1 MSQMNQ
7 TLGPATSAPDRGP
20 LRSLRAWIQ
29 GSESARGYGLM
40 LPTVLLLLVA
50 MVAPFT
56 YLVSLS
62 LWTQSGLHIDRSALS
77 FDNYVVLWEKRIY
90 PLILWRSIKISA
102 MVTLA
107 TVLLAYPAAYFI
119 AFGVKRNKFIWLILI
134 TIPFWTSYLLRVF
147 AWKLVLGYNGVIN
160 SSLMN
165 VGLIDQPLTFMLYNE
180 AAVII
185 TLAHAWAA
193 FAILPI
199 YVSLEKIDRSLL
211 DAAADLGE
219 GPVMSFLRVTLPL
232 SLPGVISAS
241 LLVFIPTVGDYVTPK
256 LVGGNTGIMVGNLIQ
271 TLFGRGN
278 NWPLGAALSIFSMLT
293 ITLLVCAFLV
303 VVHNAKRR
311 LS

>member
-1 MSQMNQ
+1 MSQANRVF
-7 TLGPATSAPDRGP
+7 GEIGAAPDRGVFD
-20 LRSLRAWIQ
+20 RLRAFFL
-29 GSESARGYGLM
+29 GSEPVRGYALIS
-40 LPTVLLLLVA
+40 PTVLLLLVA
-50 MVAPFT
+50 MVAPFV

-62 LWTQSGLHIDRSALS
+62 LWSQSGLVIDRTPSLA
-77 FDNYVVLWEKRIY
+77 NYETLWEKRVY

-119 AFGVKRNKFIWLILI
+119 AFGVRRNKFVWLILI
-134 TIPFWTSYLLRVF
+134 TVPFWTSYLLRVF
-147 AWKLVLGYNGVIN
+147 AWKLVLGYNGVVN
-160 SSLMN
+160 SSLIN
-165 VGLIDQPLTFMLYNE
+165 LGLIETPLTFMLYNE
-180 AAVII
+180 TAVVI

-211 DAAADLGE
+211 DAASDLGE

-241 LLVFIPTVGDYVTPK
+241 LLVCIPTVGDYVTPK
-256 LVGGNTGIMVGNLIQ
+256 LVGGTTGIMVGNLIQ

-278 NWPLGAALSIFSMLT
+278 NWPLGAALSIMSMVA
-293 ITLLVCAFLV
+293 ITLLVCAFLIFI
-303 VVHNAKRR
+303 HRAKRR
-311 LS
+311 LA